1 MKPHLIITLAA
12 LLLPSFALR
21 AEEKPKKWEA
31 MDYGRFLSASYHNA
45 QGKSTLNGQGCASNK
60 GIAVKLGDSEGAL
73 LFDTET
79 VRMAGGWTGGWVK
92 LKGVAF
98 DGGHGPNPSPADN
111 ATVYFENNPGP
122 GWSKGADFKDP
133 RKVPTGPGAATVPF
147 GPIPK
152 DWAKYRGLY
161 LSGDDVVFSY
171 TVGAAAV
178 LEHPALE
185 KAGDVTLLTR
195 TFNILEPGERASV
208 KVADVPEGSELIV
221 NEGRA
226 VIAIDETKRPDGT
239 TVIGVTGAPEGAQ
252 LSTEGGFLSLKLP
265 TLAAGTSFKLVYAHG
280 ANADAAK
287 LGEAVKGA
295 SKPADLKPLT
305 KGGPAHWGE
314 TVTTK
319 GELAKDENTAYVL
332 DTIGVPLENPYH
344 SWMRIGGLDFF
355 KDGRAAVC
363 TWSGDVW
370 VVSGLDRDLQNVTW
384 KRYATGLFH
393 ALGLKIVNDQIY
405 VLGRDQITRFTD
417 LNGDGEADYYENF
430 NNDVQVTPGFHEFA
444 FDLQTDPE
452 GNFYFSKGGPVNP
465 GGRGWGP
472 LSEHNGGIFKVSKD
486 GSKFEVFAT
495 GVRAPN
501 GIGVGPNGE
510 VTTGD
515 NQGTWVPTDY
525 IHFVKQGEFIEVPDL
540 AHRGDTPPE
549 KYGTHLCWIPYSM
562 DNSNG
567 SQVWVTSDQWG
578 PLKDNLLYL
587 SYGKCTLFNVLQERV
602 DGVPQGGVVQFP
614 FKFDTGSMRMR
625 FSPADGQLY
634 VTGLKGW
641 QTSGAKDTALQRVR
655 FTGKPVY
662 LPNELHVTNKGIH
675 ITFTNP
681 VDTGTASD
689 AGNYSIE
696 RWNYRWTK
704 EYGSA
709 EYKVSNPDEKGHDP
723 VEITAVTVSPDRKS
737 VFLEVPGLEPVMQ
750 QKITMN
756 IKAEDGTPMPKE
768 IAHTINVVP
777 ADDKPGVTY
786 SAKR

>member
-1 MKPHLIITLAA
+1 MKLHLPLLVAA
-12 LLLPSFALR
+12 LLPVALQ
-21 AEEKPKKWEA
+21 AQDKPKKWEA
-31 MDYGRFLSASYHNA
+31 MNYGRFLSATYVNA
-45 QGKSTLNGQGCASNK
+45 QGQSTVNGKGCASNK
-60 GIAVKLGDSEGAL
+60 GIAVKLGNREGTL

-92 LKGVAF
+92 LVGVAF
-98 DGGHGPNPSPADN
+98 DGKHGPNPGPAEN

-122 GWSKGADFKDP
+122 GWSKGGNFKDP
-133 RKVPTGPGAATVPF
+133 RKLPTGPGAATVPF

-152 DWAKYRGLY
+152 NWAKYRGLY

-171 TVGAAAV
+171 TVGEALV

-185 KAGDVTLLTR
+185 KVGDIPLLTR
-195 TFNILEPGERASV
+195 TFKILKAGAGASV
-208 KVADVPEGSELIV
+208 KVADVPEGYELLV

-226 VIAIDETKRPDGT
+226 VIAMDETKRPDGM
-239 TVIGVTGAPEGAQ
+239 TVIGLVGAPDGAQ
-252 LSTEGGFLSLKLP
+252 LSTAGGFLSLKLP
-265 TLAAGTSFKLVYAHG
+265 ELAAGTSFKIAYARG
-280 ANADAAK
+280 ASADGAR
-287 LGEAVKGA
+287 LGAAVKNA
-295 SKPADLKPLT
+295 APARDLEPLT
-305 KGGPAHWGE
+305 KGGPAHWPE
-314 TVTTK
+314 TITTQ
-319 GELAKDENTAYVL
+319 GELAKDESSAYVV

-344 SWMRIGGLDFF
+344 AWMRIGGLDFF
-355 KDGRAAVC
+355 KDGRAAIC

-370 VVSGLDRDLQNVTW
+370 IVSGIDQDLQKVAW

-405 VLGRDQITRFTD
+405 VLGRDQITRFHD
-417 LNGDGEADYYENF
+417 LNADGEADFYENF
-430 NNDVQVTPGFHEFA
+430 NNDVQVTPNFHEFA
-444 FDLQTDPE
+444 FELQTDPQ

-486 GSKFEVFAT
+486 GRKFEVFAT

-501 GIGVGPNGE
+501 GMAVGPNGE
-510 VTTGD
+510 VTSGD
-515 NQGTWVPTDY
+515 NQGTWVPTSY
-525 IHFVKQGEFIEVPDL
+525 IHFAKQGEFIAVPDL
-540 AHRGDTPPE
+540 AHRGDTPPDQ
-549 KYGTHLCWIPYSM
+549 YSPHLCWIPYNM

-578 PLKDNLLYL
+578 PLKGSLLYQ

-614 FKFDTGSMRMR
+614 FKFDTGAMRAR
-625 FSPADGQLY
+625 FHPVDGQLY

-641 QTSGAKDTALQRVR
+641 QTSGAKDGALQRVR
-655 FTGKPVY
+655 YTGRPAY
-662 LPNELHVTNKGIH
+662 LPNELHVTDKGIH
-675 ITFTNP
+675 IAFTGA
-681 VDTGTASD
+681 VDTASASD
-689 AGNYSIE
+689 VQNYSVE

-709 EYKVSNPDEKGHDP
+709 EYKVSDPAQKGHDP
-723 VEITAVTVSPDRKS
+723 VEIQSVTVSPDRKS
-737 VFLEVPGLEPVMQ
+737 IFLAVPGLEPVMQ

-756 IKAEDGTPMPKE
+756 INAEDGTPMPKE

-777 ADDKPGVTY
+777 TADKPGVTY